1 MEDESIFIHDALVRR
16 MWIPQGK
23 RPMVLASGSH
33 QRTCV
38 FGALSTDGRQLF
50 RQYSAFDRF
59 ISLDYLK
66 KLQNKFHK
74 VIYYSWIG
82 EQLSITVQ

>member
-23 RPMVLASGSH
+23 RPMVLTSGSH

-38 FGALSTDGRQLF
+38 FGALCMDVRQLF
-50 RQYSAFDRF
+50 RQYSTFDRF
-59 ISLDYLK
+59 TFLDLR

-74 VIYYSWIG
+74 D
-82 EQLSITVQ
+82 TVYG